1 MTDTLYSRYHTW
13 VRFLPDGGAQVG
25 VTQYLVD
32 TQKKPVFINLCDE
45 GDAVRAGEWLGDVEF
60 FKGVTDILSPVSG
73 TVARVNEALLRQ
85 PEGLLDAEHAWLV
98 TLTDA
103 ARDGT
108 LWTKEQYTQYFTRGA
123 R

>member
-1 MTDTLYSRYHTW
+1 MTDTLYSRTHTW
-13 VRFLPDGGAQVG
+13 VRFLPDGSAQVG

-32 TQKKPVFINLCDE
+32 TQKQPTFINLCDE
-45 GDAVRAGEWLGDVEF
+45 GDSVRAGEWLGDVEF

-73 TVARVNEALLRQ
+73 TVDRVNETLLRQ
-85 PEGLLDAEHAWLV
+85 PQGLSDAENAWLV
-98 TLTDA
+98 TLTDVT
-103 ARDGT
+103 RDGA